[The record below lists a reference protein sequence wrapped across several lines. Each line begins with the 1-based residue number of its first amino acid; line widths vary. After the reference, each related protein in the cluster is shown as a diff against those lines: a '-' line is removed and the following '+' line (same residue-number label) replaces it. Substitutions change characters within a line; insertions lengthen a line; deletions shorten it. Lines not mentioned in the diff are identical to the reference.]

1 MLILYLSQ
9 NSIPSRQANAIQIRA
24 MCEAFAGQGH
34 SVHLTALKGR
44 DGAAPL
50 PVDAGFV
57 LHTVAWPWQRLRHRI
72 LAIHAR
78 RLVRRLRPDI
88 VFTRS
93 PLLAHDVIACDV
105 RVMLELHSLPDA
117 GTKTEAAMREVVGN
131 PGLTDIVCISASL
144 AEDLAQTFGPLRPGL
159 RVSVAHDGADA
170 GPPPV
175 PQGDGSTFTVGYF
188 GHLYPGKGMEL
199 IAEIAPGVPEIQFEV
214 YGGTDADLA
223 RWRAQPLAQNINLR
237 GHIPHDRVRP
247 LMESCD
253 ALIAPY
259 GVKVSHVAGG
269 DIGRWM
275 SPLKLFEYMAAGRAI
290 VASDLP
296 VIREVLT
303 DGETALLCAPAL
315 PEQWQ
320 SALRS
325 MKNDRQLAGRLAEN
339 GRALLLRKYTWS
351 ARAATILAEPH
362 RAVA

>member
-24 MCEAFAGQGH
+24 MCEAFAGLGH
-34 SVHLTALKGR
+34 RVHLTALKGS

-50 PVDAGFV
+50 PADSGFV
-57 LHTVAWPWQRLRHRI
+57 LHTVSWPWQRLRHRI
-72 LAIHAR
+72 LAVHAR
-78 RLVRRLRPDI
+78 RLIRRLRPDI

-93 PLLAHDVIACDV
+93 PLLAHNVMPCDA
-105 RVMLELHSLPDA
+105 RVMLELHSLPES
-117 GTKTEAAMREVVGN
+117 GTKTEAAMTKALGS
-131 PGLTDIVCISASL
+131 PGLTDVVCISASL
-144 AEDLAQTFGPLRPGL
+144 AEDLVRMFGPLRSGL

-170 GPPPV
+170 GSTPSPRESR
-175 PQGDGSTFTVGYF
+175 STFTVGYF

-223 RWRAQPLAQNINLR
+223 RWRSQSLSKNINLH
-237 GHIPHDRVRP
+237 GHVPHDRVRP

-275 SPLKLFEYMAAGRAI
+275 APLKLFEYMAAGRTI

-303 DGETALLCAPAL
+303 DGETALLCSPQNA
-315 PEQWQ
+315 
-320 SALRS
+320 SAWHEAIRRLRS
-325 MKNDRQLAGRLAEN
+325 DPQFAAKLGSAGRH
-339 GRALLLRKYTWS
+339 LLLKKFTWG
-351 ARAATILAEPH
+351 ARAATILALG
-362 RAVA
+362 RVS